1 MHLTWF
7 QQFLFIVAFLCAIWL
22 FYSTVKN
29 MPMFSSVS
37 EGFRGGL
44 MITDHHRADIN
55 IGSCTIKAAYNSAM
69 TPGGKMVVGGPNEQ
83 KGLYEVIGKGCRFLD
98 FAVFNDNDKVAI
110 GYHTGGDFLNE
121 ESLNDPMIPIHD
133 ILNVIQTCAF
143 TGPAPNP
150 NDPLFLQFRMH
161 TTNKTIFD
169 NLHQVIVDKFKD
181 KLYSGDISGDT
192 TIATTP
198 ETTSETTQETSLKNK
213 IVIIIVT
220 STANEASTNPNI
232 NKVKMEEICKSS
244 EFYNVDSETKTYVLH
259 THLTNEDEYMHQK
272 PYEVVKQPTENN
284 PTIFTVKMPEL
295 NDPTNEYANAHFE
308 RINVIQPMKFYV
320 IDNPL
325 VEYEEYFNNQ
335 GTAYITK

>member
-29 MPMFSSVS
+29 MPMFSSVG

-44 MITDHHRADIN
+44 MITDHHSEN
-55 IGSCTIKAAYNSAM
+55 STQLKIGNCTIKAAYNSAM

-169 NLHQVIVDKFKD
+169 NLHQVIFDKFED

-192 TIATTP
+192 TIAT
-198 ETTSETTQETSLKNK
+198 LKNK

-220 STANEASTNPNI
+220 STANIASTNPNI
-232 NKVKMEEICKSS
+232 NKVKMEEICKRS
-244 EFYNVDSETKTYVLH
+244 EFYNGDSETKKHVLH
-259 THLTNEDEYMHQK
+259 THLTNDDEYMHQT
-272 PYEVVKQPTENN
+272 PYEVVKQPTESN
-284 PTIFTVKMPEL
+284 PTTIFTVKMPEL

-308 RINVIQPMKFYV
+308 RKNVIQPMKFYV

-335 GTAYITK
+335 GTAYITP